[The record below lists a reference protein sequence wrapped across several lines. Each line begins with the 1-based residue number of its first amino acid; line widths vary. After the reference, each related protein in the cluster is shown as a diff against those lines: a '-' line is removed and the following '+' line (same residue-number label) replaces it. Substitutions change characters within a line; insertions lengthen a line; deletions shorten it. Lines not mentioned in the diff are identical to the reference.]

1 MAVRIHITPGL
12 FPRQRS
18 SVAWNVDA
26 SDLRTCID
34 AIEERFPGARQSL
47 IDERGRVR
55 GQIQIYVDGDI
66 VQTAGRFLRGDE
78 QIVIETAQTAST
90 ARALAISRFRRRT
103 NADLEYERRYGPIKM
118 EGACSG
124 GLGESLAFTGI
135 GTALLVWLGGSL
147 AFGGAS
153 IGMPIVLGGIAGALL
168 LVWGLYNLYDD
179 LFA

>member
-1 MAVRIHITPGL
+1 MTVRIHVTPGL

-18 SVAWNVDA
+18 SAAWDVDA

-34 AIEERFPGARQSL
+34 AIEERFPGARRSL

-55 GQIQIYVDGDI
+55 GQIQIYVEGEP
-66 VQTAGRFLRGDE
+66 VQTAGRLLRGDE
-78 QIVIETAQTAST
+78 QIVIETAQTASK
-90 ARALAISRFRRRT
+90 ARAFAISRFRRRT

-135 GTALLVWLGGSL
+135 GSALLVWLGGSV
-147 AFGGAS
+147 AFGGA
-153 IGMPIVLGGIAGALL
+153 PINLPISLGGITGALL
-168 LVWGLYNLYDD
+168 LAWGLYNLYDD

>member
-1 MAVRIHITPGL
+1 LAVRIHITPGL

-18 SVAWNVDA
+18 SVAWNADA
-26 SDLRTCID
+26 SDLRTCIN
-34 AIEERFPGARQSL
+34 AIEKRFPGARRSL

-55 GQIQIYVDGDI
+55 GQIQIYVDGDSA
-66 VQTAGRFLRGDE
+66 QTEARLLRGDE

-90 ARALAISRFRRRT
+90 ARAHAISRFRRRT

-135 GTALLVWLGGSL
+135 GTALLAWLGGSL

-153 IGMPIVLGGIAGALL
+153 IGIPVVLGGITGVLL
-168 LVWGLYNLYDD
+168 VVWGLYNLYDD

>member
-18 SVAWNVDA
+18 SVAWDVDA
-26 SDLRTCID
+26 PDLRTCVD
-34 AIEERFPGARQSL
+34 AIEERFPGARRSL
-47 IDERGRVR
+47 IDEHGRVR
-55 GQIQIYVDGDI
+55 SQVRIYVDGD
-66 VQTAGRFLRGDE
+66 VVLTTGRLLRGDE
-78 QIVIETAQTAST
+78 QIVVETAQTASR
-90 ARALAISRFRRRT
+90 ARAFAISRFRRRT

-135 GTALLVWLGGSL
+135 GAALLVWLGGSV

-153 IGMPIVLGGIAGALL
+153 IGIPMVLGGIAGVLL
-168 LVWGLYNLYDD
+168 FVWGVYNLYDD